1 MLMTSLVPPSRPLVI
16 ARGIILLWAAWW
28 SFFAIA
34 SSVNPVPP
42 LAELVYP
49 AAVVAGVIM
58 QAWLLWRW
66 PTAGALSALI
76 LGLGLGG
83 WYLATSNPQFP
94 VSTVVF
100 VLATLPLPLLLAA
113 LLVWWSRR
121 PLSAAVH
128 PGQ

>member
-1 MLMTSLVPPSRPLVI
+1 MTSLVRTPGPLVI

-34 SSVNPVPP
+34 SSMNPVPP
-42 LAELVYP
+42 LEQLIYP
-49 AAVVAGVIM
+49 AAVVAGVVV

-76 LGLGLGG
+76 LGLGLAG
-83 WYLATSNPQFP
+83 WYLAANNPSFP

-100 VLATLPLPLLLAA
+100 VLATLPLPLLVAA
-113 LLVWWSRR
+113 SLVWWSRR
-121 PLSAAVH
+121 SPSPAVP

>member
-1 MLMTSLVPPSRPLVI
+1 MTSPAPPSRPLVI

-42 LAELVYP
+42 LEQLIYP
-49 AAVVAGVIM
+49 ATVVAGVVV

-76 LGLGLGG
+76 LGLGLAG
-83 WYLATSNPQFP
+83 WYLVANNPSFP

-100 VLATLPLPLLLAA
+100 VLATLPTPLLFAA

-121 PLSAAVH
+121 SPSPAVH